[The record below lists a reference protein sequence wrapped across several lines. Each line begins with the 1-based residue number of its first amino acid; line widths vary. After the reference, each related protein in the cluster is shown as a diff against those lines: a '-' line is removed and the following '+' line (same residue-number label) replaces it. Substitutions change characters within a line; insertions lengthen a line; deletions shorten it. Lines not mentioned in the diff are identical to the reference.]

1 MLTFYRSQFLFLF
14 LTWLVVCKLLFV
26 WLTLA
31 LASTFL
37 SFPDLLEKCIQLR
50 ERNRHNKLICS
61 RIQQLARG
69 TTFRTL
75 NFKRA
80 EVRCQDTVAELLL
93 LLNPSWPNHSSGNW
107 ETVSAFVM
115 SDSAGCNN
123 WTGPEFLATLETVM
137 LILRLGTINDWH
149 SARPSLFGPKVGFI

>member
-1 MLTFYRSQFLFLF
+1 M
-14 LTWLVVCKLLFV
+14 LFV

-37 SFPDLLEKCIQLR
+37 SFLDLLGKCIQST
-50 ERNRHNKLICS
+50 ERKRHDKLICS
-61 RIQQLARG
+61 RIQKLARG
-69 TTFRTL
+69 TTFWTL

-80 EVRCQDTVAELLL
+80 EVGCQDTVAELLL
-93 LLNPSWPNHSSGNW
+93 LLNPNHSSGNW

-123 WTGPEFLATLETVM
+123 WTGPEFLATLDTIM

-149 SARPSLFGPKVGFI
+149 SARPSLEKTHSYRKCRLTILDKSNL